1 MSTLGKILIVVQV
14 IMSVLFMCAAG
25 AVYTVQRNWKIQY
38 DVAQTSIG
46 DQRASFATE
55 IEDLNKQIDELDS
68 NVSTQENRADAA
80 EANLNQLTEDNA
92 ELRDQINNMEQETN
106 VLIAGQESAADSAQF
121 RQTEAEKQ
129 REVNRELHA
138 ALEQQIEENRQLRD
152 ENYSL
157 SVANDNLAEQTLAL
171 LEHNSLLE
179 RIVAAEGL
187 STDPR
192 DIEGVNAP
200 PPAVEGL
207 VLDTRKDRTNRTK
220 FAHVSIGSDDGLLV
234 GHELDVYRYADQD
247 GDEPRYLGRIRIV
260 HLTPDESVGMVVE
273 AAKNGIIEEGD
284 NVHTRL

>member
-25 AVYTVQRNWKIQY
+25 AVYTFHQNWKIKH

-55 IEDLNKQIDELDS
+55 IEDLNKQIDDLGR
-68 NVSTQENRADAA
+68 NVATQEDRADAA
-80 EANLNQLTEDNA
+80 EANLGQLTEDNA

-106 VLIAGQESAADSAQF
+106 VLTAGMESAADSAQF

-138 ALEQQIEENRQLRD
+138 ALEEQIEENRQLRD

-157 SVANDNLAEQTLAL
+157 SVENDNLAEQSLAL
-171 LEHNSLLE
+171 LEHNGLLE

-234 GHELDVYRYADQD
+234 GHELDVYRYADQN
-247 GDEPRYLGRIRIV
+247 GDEPKYLGRIRIV

-284 NVHTRL
+284 NVNTRL